1 MDVTCWSEWSERDQ
15 KPEELGLRQDR
26 KSVPS
31 SHCRYGVATDLPW
44 EDHFSW
50 GQDWCLLSSAKL
62 PLLVAAAQSHW
73 HGGRRPGTAC
83 LQRGTALSSARVAGG
98 HEPSRSPAATAAL
111 CDIGSLQPRL
121 IRNRLVQI
129 KFKLHAQFPA
139 TGNSGSVATE
149 VPAEKVGK
157 CQCETHHAKSI
168 LYQILNKEHGSET
181 KWHQQYRSPHRST
194 GSKGCSCMDRRRA
207 ALKTPE
213 ATCRRASEVLLKTF
227 IGNLPSF
234 YHVPWEDQ
242 LVLVQQN
249 WAPLFVLGI
258 AQEGVDFDLREI
270 SAPSLLKKILL
281 NQSLTASNELGSA
294 SLEASL
300 AEVQK
305 MKNLLWKFW
314 DLNISAKEYA
324 YLKGIILFN
333 SGCHVLKCLPYV
345 QTLQQEAQQTLME
358 FISTMFHR
366 NLGWFAWI
374 LQLIASLRDIDAD
387 AIEELFF
394 RPILGEAPLNVLL
407 LETLCIKP
415 HWL

>member
-1 MDVTCWSEWSERDQ
+1 M
-15 KPEELGLRQDR
+15 
-26 KSVPS
+26 
-31 SHCRYGVATDLPW
+31 AT
-44 EDHFSW
+44 
-50 GQDWCLLSSAKL
+50 Q
-62 PLLVAAAQSHW
+62 V
-73 HGGRRPGTAC
+73 
-83 LQRGTALSSARVAGG
+83 
-98 HEPSRSPAATAAL
+98 PAAKA
-111 CDIGSLQPRL
+111 
-121 IRNRLVQI
+121 
-129 KFKLHAQFPA
+129 
-139 TGNSGSVATE
+139 
-149 VPAEKVGK
+149 GK
-157 CQCETHHAKSI
+157 CQCEAHHAKSI

-181 KWHQQYRSPHRST
+181 KWHQQYCSPHRST

-213 ATCRRASEVLLKTF
+213 ATSRRASEVLLKTLTF
-227 IGNLPSF
+227 IRNLPSF
-234 YHVPWEDQ
+234 YHVPLEDQ

-249 WAPLFVLGI
+249 WALLFVLGM

-345 QTLQQEAQQTLME
+345 QTLQQEAQQALME
-358 FISTMFHR
+358 FISTMFHW
-366 NLGWFAWI
+366 NLGRFARI
-374 LQLIASLRDIDAD
+374 LQLIASLRDID

-407 LETLCIKP
+407 LETLYIKP
-415 HWL
+415 LWL